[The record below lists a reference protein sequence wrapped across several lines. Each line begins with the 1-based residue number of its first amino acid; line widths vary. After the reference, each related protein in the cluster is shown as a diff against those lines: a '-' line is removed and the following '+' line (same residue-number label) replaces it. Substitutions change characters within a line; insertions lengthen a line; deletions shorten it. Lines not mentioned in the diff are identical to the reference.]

1 MRKTIPI
8 QGMLDYANDWRR
20 GGTHPQAVQTTVYEI
35 LQNANIPCK
44 MYASEDPDGS
54 IRTYIKLEEK

>member
-8 QGMLDYANDWRR
+8 QTIIDYANDYQR

-35 LQNANIPCK
+35 LQNAGVSCK
-44 MYASEDPDGS
+44 MYAVEDPDHT